1 MGKQG
6 ICMKRIVVITDMSD
20 EGSGYK
26 NICVPLLT
34 GLAQMG
40 HEIKV
45 AGIGYTGKEHN
56 YPFSVIPAYTIQDAH
71 VISHN
76 LHFLWQPDLYI
87 VAMDIPLQEFF
98 YNNLKGLGVKYM
110 AITPLENGPLTMSW
124 AAILLNMD
132 YVWFISELGKQE
144 ALKAGL
150 TKVDHLIVGVDTVL
164 WHPATFEEKKQLRS
178 GLGIADNEFVVL
190 TVADNQERKN
200 LWAGMES
207 VRLLKEQTD
216 RKVRYILVTRK
227 DSPVGWKLDDLSI
240 EMGLTKEMM
249 IFNRGLPVQDL
260 WGLYAVA
267 DVYLQPSKA
276 EGLGM
281 PVLEAMACGVP
292 CLATDTGALH
302 ELLDENRGYLAKSA
316 YWLKDVWGNEKRD
329 FLDIYDAAN
338 WLEIITLQ
346 ITRPVV
352 KKALEFVRAKT
363 WDIPVQQVHQKIEE
377 LFSEQK

>member
-1 MGKQG
+1 MN
-6 ICMKRIVVITDMSD
+6 KRIVVITDMSD

-34 GLAQMG
+34 GLAQRG

-71 VISHN
+71 VIAHN

-144 ALKAGL
+144 ALKSGL
-150 TKVDHLIVGVDTVL
+150 TKVDHLVVGVDTVL
-164 WHPATFEEKKQLRS
+164 WHPATPEEKKQLRS
-178 GLGIADNEFVVL
+178 GLGIADDEFVVL

-216 RKVRYILVTRK
+216 RKIRYILVTRK

-249 IFNRGLPVQDL
+249 IFNRGIPVEDL

-267 DVYLQPSKA
+267 DVYFSTSKA

-281 PVLEAMACGVP
+281 GILESMACGVP
-292 CLATDTGALH
+292 CVATDTGAHTETLSN
-302 ELLDENRGYLAKSA
+302 ERGHLVKVDYFFR
-316 YWLKDVWGNEKRD
+316 DVWGNSGRSMVSVS
-329 FLDIYDAAN
+329 DAARN
-338 WLEIITLQ
+338 LLSILETNCVHIDN
-346 ITRPVV
+346 
-352 KKALEFVRAKT
+352 ALKYVHSRT
-363 WDIPVQQVHQKIEE
+363 WDIPTNQIHQKIEE